1 MAHIPDDKLSK
12 ALKALSKEQLD
23 DAIDKSGLLVKFD
36 DKFANILKLKKQI
49 QNNELSAEEIK
60 LKNQEIYDLENILL
74 EINEEIKR
82 KKTYGLSEKDID
94 DGEGIE
100 AYGGL
105 EWDRMEINR
114 RRNSEEGKKL
124 LKIINE
130 LKV

>member
-12 ALKALSKEQLD
+12 ALNALSKEQLD
-23 DAIDKSGLLVKFD
+23 EAIDKSGLLVKFD
-36 DKFANILKLKKQI
+36 DKFMNILNLKKQI
-49 QNNELSAEEIK
+49 QNNELSDEEIK
-60 LKNQEIYDLENILL
+60 LKNQEIYDLENKLL
-74 EINEEIKR
+74 KINEEIRR

-105 EWDRMEINR
+105 EWDKMEIDR
-114 RRNSEEGKKL
+114 RRNSEEGKKI
-124 LKIINE
+124 LKILSE